1 MRFAKK
7 TVLAS
12 TLAMTFGTLGLSGCS
27 TLNNMFGSDDSY
39 RDTETKTVKN
49 LEMPPNLFNPGKADS
64 QFAPALQDA
73 QNALA
78 KQQAS
83 DTIPTFQANGL
94 AIKADL
100 SNRWLELKTIN
111 SEDAWRGIQRYFT
124 NAGFQIAEARKD
136 IGIIKTDYLPREE
149 VAPTS
154 KEDGPLTRLFNSW
167 RPELAKG
174 AYDKFI
180 ARVETD
186 KAAGVTRVYIN
197 HNEMVAPGDRNENLN
212 DGNWYVRPY
221 SPVLEAQALYQAMV
235 FFGSSSEQALA
246 QLESTQNMVET
257 LDGEE
262 FNGLKF
268 KAGMDESWSYLQAMV
283 YRAGWNVHTA
293 SKGNGTMQVDI
304 PEDIR
309 EQEGILSSL
318 AFWRDRS
325 KTDLPQRVVLKL
337 AAEDDGTTIFT
348 ASALEGEEPLTALQ
362 RKYLSE
368 SLGLL
373 AK

>member
-12 TLAMTFGTLGLSGCS
+12 TLAMTFGTLGLTGCS
-27 TLNNMFGSDDSY
+27 TINNMFGSDDSY
-39 RDTETKTVKN
+39 RETETKTVKN

-64 QFAPALQDA
+64 QLAPVLQQA
-73 QNALA
+73 QQAIA
-78 KQQAS
+78 KQQAA
-83 DTIPTFQANGL
+83 DTIPTFQANGV

-100 SNRWLELKTIN
+100 SERWLEMTTID
-111 SEDAWRGIQRYFT
+111 SEEAWRGVQRYFT
-124 NAGFQIAEARKD
+124 NAGFEIAEARRD
-136 IGIIKTDYLPREE
+136 IGIIKTDYIAREE
-149 VAPTS
+149 LAPTAA
-154 KEDGPLTRLFNSW
+154 EDGPLTRLFNSW
-167 RPELAKG
+167 RPEIAKG

-186 KAAGVTRVYIN
+186 KTAGVTRVYIN
-197 HNEMVAPGDRNENLN
+197 HSEMVAPGDRNESLN

-262 FNGLKF
+262 FNGLRF
-268 KAGMDESWSYLQAMV
+268 KAGMDESWSYLQAMA
-283 YRAGWNVHTA
+283 YRAGWNVHKT
-293 SKGNGTMQVDI
+293 SKGNGTMQLDV
-304 PEDIR
+304 PNKVR
-309 EQEGILSSL
+309 EEEGFLSSL
-318 AFWRDRS
+318 AFWRDRA
-325 KTDLPQRVVLKL
+325 KTDLPPRVELKL
-337 AAEDDGTTIFT
+337 TSADDGSTTLT
-348 ASALEGEEPLTALQ
+348 AYALEEQEPLTAEQ
-362 RKYLSE
+362 RKYLFE

>member
-257 LDGEE
+257 IDGEE